1 MVSQSWGNRSLV
13 GSHGKQ
19 RLPVVPQDAETSACG
34 PVEPQVPGLVVE
46 EEIHKA
52 TVLPSAQKLAKYIH
66 EAKQEQILA
75 VKGREKSPPEQFLL
89 PKSCAKLCICVCVG
103 GSKISL

>member
-1 MVSQSWGNRSLV
+1 M

-52 TVLPSAQKLAKYIH
+52 TVLPSAQKLAK
-66 EAKQEQILA
+66 
-75 VKGREKSPPEQFLL
+75 
-89 PKSCAKLCICVCVG
+89 
-103 GSKISL
+103 